1 MLRTVWLGL
10 GCLICIGGLF
20 ALKTSFGMPVK
31 LEDAAHGLT
40 VARNVRLVP
49 SPKSD
54 GLNAAQVDDAPDKS
68 LVKPLAIVLPKVGA
82 SPAEEMTL
90 TGKATTPTVKIKK
103 SISRHGDEGYAKLS
117 SRSVHK
123 PRVAWRTKHRS

>member
-20 ALKTSFGMPVK
+20 ALKISFGMPVK
-31 LEDAAHGLT
+31 LEDAAHGPT
-40 VARNVRLVP
+40 VVRNVRLVP

-54 GLNAAQVDDAPDKS
+54 GLNAAHVDDAPDKI
-68 LVKPLAIVLPKVGA
+68 LVKPLAIVLPKVDA
-82 SPAEEMTL
+82 SSSEKVTL
-90 TGKATTPTVKIKK
+90 TGKATTLTVKINK
-103 SISRHGDEGYAKLS
+103 SISRHGDEGYTRLS

-123 PRVAWRTKHRS
+123 PWVAWRTKHRS